1 MGALFCCATLV
12 RPVTLG
18 ATPSAC
24 VTAVVCG
31 MNGMFFALF
40 AFLLSGRDQ
49 PSFYAMAGVAAGVYL
64 FYRGFRTLARKRLI
78 LDTPSSK
85 IRSASL
91 GLVEVSGQAVGPYT
105 LPAPITG
112 VACYFHHTVAW
123 QLRQAGKNKEWQK
136 VAEESMHLPFFLDDN
151 TGLVLV
157 DPQDAVMDIH
167 RDFHQE
173 FGGAFFGTG
182 DEAPVNVLNFLARH
196 GVANDHRLRVD
207 EYCIKPK
214 NALFVLGTLMS
225 NSGQAVTSTPVRT
238 SFSGTLKLN
247 NLSPNLPSSLAASL
261 AEGLNTSTTVTV
273 HRTLVVNTM
282 KGDLPQEIIRLTS
295 DDKPGSASD
304 MTQQGKIAA
313 ALTKAGIS
321 SPAVWAA
328 AGLATGVAAAPT
340 SGGVTVAPAA
350 STDFD
355 LHPAVVLGKGEH
367 NPAFFISWRSQKE
380 IVQSLG
386 WQSTA
391 MIWGG
396 PAIALLCLYYLLE
409 YLRWL

>member
-1 MGALFCCATLV
+1 
-12 RPVTLG
+12 
-18 ATPSAC
+18 
-24 VTAVVCG
+24 
-31 MNGMFFALF
+31 
-40 AFLLSGRDQ
+40 
-49 PSFYAMAGVAAGVYL
+49 MAGVAAGVYL

-105 LPAPITG
+105 LPAPVTG
-112 VACYFHHTVAW
+112 MACYFYHTVAW

-157 DPQDAVMDIH
+157 DPQDADMDIH

>member
-1 MGALFCCATLV
+1 M
-12 RPVTLG
+12 
-18 ATPSAC
+18 
-24 VTAVVCG
+24 
-31 MNGMFFALF
+31 
-40 AFLLSGRDQ
+40 
-49 PSFYAMAGVAAGVYL
+49 
-64 FYRGFRTLARKRLI
+64 
-78 LDTPSSK
+78 
-85 IRSASL
+85 
-91 GLVEVSGQAVGPYT
+91 
-105 LPAPITG
+105 
-112 VACYFHHTVAW
+112 
-123 QLRQAGKNKEWQK
+123 
-136 VAEESMHLPFFLDDN
+136 
-151 TGLVLV
+151 LV
-157 DPQDAVMDIH
+157 DPLDAEMDIH

-182 DEAPVNVLNFLARH
+182 DEVPANVLNFLARH

-225 NSGQAVTSTPVRT
+225 NSGQAVTSTPVGT

-247 NLSPNLPSSLAASL
+247 NMSLNLPSSLAASL
-261 AEGLNTSTTVTV
+261 AEGLNTNATVTV
-273 HRTLVVNTM
+273 HRTLVVKTI
-282 KGDLPQEIIRLTS
+282 KDDLPQEIIRLTS

-313 ALTKAGIS
+313 ALTRAGIGN
-321 SPAVWAA
+321 PAAWAA

-340 SGGVTVAPAA
+340 NAGVTVAPAA

-355 LHPAVVLGKGEH
+355 LHPAAVLRKGEH

-386 WQSTA
+386 WRSAA

-396 PAIALLCLYYLLE
+396 PAIALVCLYYLLE